1 LKGYW
6 GHETGDPAKVAQ
18 VTLQLATSDAR
29 QFARLAEDNRESD
42 AKAWLDVSVSS
53 DAERVQEQPALKL

>member
-18 VTLQLATSDAR
+18 VTLQLATSDAG

>member
-18 VTLQLATSDAR
+18 VTLQLATSDAG
-29 QFARLAEDNRESD
+29 QFARLAEDKRESD